1 MAEETGES
9 AMSELTGTIYSTAL
23 SMDGKLLLTLQ
34 VNEYQQGTKV
44 AQELSDSPVSIKM
57 TKKKSKRS
65 LDSNAYFWILVDKL
79 SQRLNLPKEEV
90 YRNAIRNIGG
100 VSEIVCV
107 KNEAVEKLC
116 AGWSKSGLG
125 WQTDTMPS
133 KIAGCTNVVLYY
145 GSSTYN
151 QEQMTRLIDNIVQD
165 CKAVGIETLTPIEL
179 ARLTG

>member
-1 MAEETGES
+1 
-9 AMSELTGTIYSTAL
+9 MSELSGIIHSTAL
-23 SMDGKLLLTLQ
+23 SMDGKPLITFM
-34 VNEYQQGTKV
+34 VNEYRDCMKV
-44 AQELSDSPVSIKM
+44 AQELTGQTVSIKV
-57 TKKKSKRS
+57 TKQKKKRS

-79 SQRLNLPKEEV
+79 SQKMNLPKEDI

-107 KNEAVEKLC
+107 RNEAVEKLC
-116 AGWSKSGLG
+116 SGWSKNGIG

-133 KIAGCTNVVLYY
+133 KIEGCTNVVLYY

-165 CKAVGIETLTPIEL
+165 CKAVGIETLTPNEL
-179 ARLTG
+179 ESLMCKWG

>member
-1 MAEETGES
+1 MR
-9 AMSELTGTIYSTAL
+9 ELTGTIHSTAL
-23 SMDGKLLLTLQ
+23 SMDGKPLITFM
-34 VNEYQQGTKV
+34 VNEYSDCMKT
-44 AQELSDSPVSIKM
+44 AQELTGQPVNLKV
-57 TKKKSKRS
+57 TKQKKKRS

-79 SQRLNLPKEEV
+79 SQRLNLPKEDI

-100 VSEIVCV
+100 VSEVVCV
-107 KNEAVEKLC
+107 RNEAVEKLC
-116 AGWSKSGLG
+116 YGWQKNGIG

-151 QEQMTRLIDNIVQD
+151 QEQMTSLIDNIVQD
-165 CKAVGIETLTPIEL
+165 CKAVGIETLSPLEL

>member
-1 MAEETGES
+1 VTS
-9 AMSELTGTIYSTAL
+9 ANLTGCIHSTAL

-34 VNEYQQGTKV
+34 VNEYQDGMKT
-44 AQELSDSPVSIKM
+44 AQELTGVPVAVKV
-57 TKKKSKRS
+57 TKQKKKRS

-79 SQRLNLPKEEV
+79 SQKLNISKEDI

-100 VSEIVCV
+100 VSEVVCV
-107 KNEAVEKLC
+107 RNDAVEKLRS
-116 AGWSKSGLG
+116 GWEKNGIG

-179 ARLTG
+179 ARLTEGWH